1 MSSVGKTSI
10 FFITG
15 QNEIYVMFGLVK
27 KKGKMLTN
35 FGRQIY
41 YFLSI
46 ILNMCFLCAK
56 EPSQPSHGDG
66 SFENHN
72 TCFE

>member
-15 QNEIYVMFGLVK
+15 QNEIYVTFGLVK
-27 KKGKMLTN
+27 KRENVNKFWASNLL
-35 FGRQIY
+35 
-41 YFLSI
+41 FLSI